1 MSGRRI
7 CLAAMTCAA
16 VFAVWSS
23 CPLLAKSAARHT
35 PNSGWAKTDLPADP
49 TILFGTLPNG
59 MRYAIQ
65 KNTTPA
71 RQVSFRLRIAAGS
84 LDETD
89 SEEGIAHF
97 IEHMAFRGSQH
108 FPDGEAFKTL
118 ESLGLSVGA
127 DLNAYTYANR
137 TVFKFDL
144 PANDDATLDKAL
156 LLTRDIADGLT
167 FDPASVASERAVVLA
182 EARLDDVP
190 AFHESQANLAAAL
203 GARLADALTP
213 IGKREAVENASAAE
227 LRQFYSTYYRPER
240 ALLIVVGDID
250 PKAME
255 AKIKA
260 GFSSWKDAAPF
271 VAPPEYHVTHATAP
285 YFTMFSQPG
294 ADNVI
299 ALTWAAPFDASAD
312 TLAWEQRGYLR
323 QIGMGILRLRL
334 SNIQHSA
341 TPPFLAGTAAHSRT
355 SGVADVTS
363 LGVSYAPGK
372 ALEALQAAHAAYDDI
387 VRNGV
392 QQSEVEQAVKNRR
405 AELQTWISVADTT
418 PTPRRASMIL
428 EGTEDDGVYTSAKE
442 DLAVFESVAANLTA
456 DRVTAEL
463 RTLFGANGPS
473 VFVASPVPLD
483 GGENAVAAAFAKVT
497 ATPVAAAES
506 AKPWPYG
513 DFGQPGTVVS
523 RKTIDDLGATFVTF
537 ANGVR
542 ATIKPTK
549 FAGGQIAV
557 SVRFGDGWM
566 ALPKNRKS
574 PTWALAS
581 AFTSGGLGKMDIAD
595 LQKTEAG
602 KVLQVGFGI
611 EPDAF
616 ALSATTRPEDYATQ
630 LQLLA
635 AYMEDPAW
643 RPQAFAQA
651 QSSMLNYLD
660 RARNSPGSTFQLL
673 GVPLQHDNDPRTE
686 PPTADEV
693 RATHL
698 EDVKAL
704 LQSAVANSPI
714 EILVVGDISIDD
726 AIKGIQA
733 TFAALP
739 KRTTRESP
747 LVGDERLPKPDA
759 EPVVFRHQGG
769 SDQALAYISW
779 PTKGY
784 FPDMQGPRTL
794 RMLQLI
800 MDQRLFD
807 ELRTHEGITYTP
819 QTAEVASMLTTT
831 FGYVSISAN
840 VPPSKIPN
848 VYAAIAKVAAD
859 LKSTAV
865 TPTELERARLP
876 WVDDR
881 KHALETNQYWVG
893 SLSGAQEDPRMLE
906 YIRSTLPDLLQVTP
920 ADIQRAAQTYLADN
934 KALKIVV
941 VPEGYAMPAA
951 DR

>member
-16 VFAVWSS
+16 VFAAWSS
-23 CPLLAKSAARHT
+23 CPLLAKSAKPHT
-35 PNSGWAKTDLPADP
+35 ANSGWAKTDLPADP

-97 IEHMAFRGSQH
+97 IEHMAFRGSRH
-108 FPDGEAFKTL
+108 FPDGDAFKTL
-118 ESLGLSVGA
+118 QSLGLSVGA
-127 DLNAYTYANR
+127 DLNAFTYANR

-144 PANDDATLDKAL
+144 PTNDDATLDKAL

-167 FDPASVASERAVVLA
+167 FDPASVASERSVVLA
-182 EARLDDVP
+182 EARQDDVP
-190 AFHESQANLAAAL
+190 AFHESKANLAAAL
-203 GARLADALTP
+203 GPRLADALSP

-227 LRQFYSTYYRPER
+227 LRHFYSTYYRPER

-260 GFSSWKDAAPF
+260 GFSSWKDAATF
-271 VAPPEYHVTHATAP
+271 VAPPEYHVSPATAP
-285 YFTMFSQPG
+285 HFAVFSQPG

-299 ALTWAAPFDASAD
+299 ALTWPTPLDASAD
-312 TLAWEQRGYLR
+312 TLAWEQRGYIR
-323 QIGMGILRLRL
+323 QIGMAILRLRL
-334 SNIQHSA
+334 SNTQHSA
-341 TPPFLAGTAAHSRT
+341 APPFLAGTAAHNRT

-372 ALEALQAAHAAYDDI
+372 AWEALQAAHAAYDDI
-387 VRNGV
+387 IRNGV

-405 AELQTWISVADTT
+405 AELQSWVSVADTT
-418 PTPRRASMIL
+418 PSPRRASMIL
-428 EGTEDDGVYTSAKE
+428 EGTEDGGVYTSGKE
-442 DLAVFESVAANLTA
+442 DLVVFESVAANLTA

-463 RTLFGANGPS
+463 RTHFANGPS
-473 VFVASPVPLD
+473 VFVASPAPLD
-483 GGENAVAAAFAKVT
+483 GGESAVAAAFGKIT
-497 ATPVAAAES
+497 AAPVAAAES
-506 AKPWPYG
+506 AKPWPYS

-523 RKTIDDLGATFVTF
+523 RKTVDDLGATFVTF
-537 ANGVR
+537 TNGVR

-549 FAGGQIAV
+549 FTGGQIAI

-566 ALPKNRKS
+566 ALSKNHKS
-574 PTWALAS
+574 PTWALGS

-595 LQKTEAG
+595 LQKTQAG

-611 EPDAF
+611 DPDAF
-616 ALSATTRPEDYATQ
+616 AMSATTRPEDYVAQ

-660 RARNSPGSTFQLL
+660 RARNSSGSTFQLL
-673 GVPLQHDNDPRTE
+673 GAPLQHDNDPRTV

-693 RATHL
+693 RATQL

-704 LQSAVANSPI
+704 LQGALTGSPI
-714 EILVVGDISIDD
+714 EIVVVGDITVDD
-726 AIKGIQA
+726 AIKGIQT

-739 KRTTRESP
+739 KRAMRESP
-747 LVGDERLPKPDA
+747 LEGDERLPKPAAD
-759 EPVVFRHQGG
+759 PVVLRHQGG

-831 FGYVSISAN
+831 FGYVSISAD

-865 TPTELERARLP
+865 TPAELERARLP

-881 KHALETNQYWVG
+881 KHALETNQYWLG
-893 SLSGAQEDPRMLE
+893 SLSGAQVDPRLLE
-906 YIRSTLPDLLQVTP
+906 YIRSTIPDLMQVTP
-920 ADIQRAAQTYLADN
+920 ADVQHAAQTYLSDD
-934 KALKIVV
+934 KTLKIIV

-951 DR
+951 DK